1 MSQPVWI
8 TPAENLGTFPSGRP
22 LNLQFV
28 AQITAANAVSL
39 EYTLLNGQLPDA
51 ATGSQINLSRTGLL
65 TGIPKNISEQ
75 TTYKFTIR
83 VTDNLGNFR
92 DRTFSFD
99 IFGFNGVYIAT
110 GNGLL
115 VNTFDSTYIDYQI
128 QVNNPVDNNPYR
140 LTISSGSLP
149 PGLYLDELHRIRGY
163 ALPPTNVNGSPVART
178 FTFSLQLTSDLGL
191 DSKTYNIRIT
201 NQQLSK
207 PINSRKPAILNNTPL
222 IAPVPL
228 SDPYLR
234 YYIPENNIIPTIK
247 SGEFFSFKIIG
258 HDFDNQPLS
267 YNFGV
272 LPQGLTGNSNTGWI
286 TGTPNIAANSIAQYQ
301 FSVQVSKASNPG
313 IFSQT
318 ELYTLTISNDIT
330 QEITW
335 KTDSDLGIV
344 FNGSI
349 SELYVEANSEY
360 ELEYSLIGGTLPPN
374 IELLSNG
381 QLAGRFPYQSQ
392 PYLQSIHE
400 TSEFSFIVQAF
411 YPRYPIVSSEK
422 TFTITIKQEFE
433 NPLDTIYFKA
443 CPNIEGRRII
453 QSLLTDETLI
463 PTENLYRPSDSNFGK
478 ASDVKYMHIYGLET
492 VNIEKYIEVIGKNH
506 YNRKLVLG
514 EIKTAI
520 ARDSNNNIAYE
531 VVYSEI
537 VDDLI
542 NSKGQSIP
550 QEIIWPTKI
559 SLDEGPYFVSKD
571 NYFTSSENLYTSY
584 TPGSVRILY
593 PASLTNMRNEV
604 LENLTHSTNQN
615 LLPKWMT
622 SQQVNG
628 NTLGFI
634 QAWVICYTLPGY
646 SETIKNNINNNWE
659 YKLNM
664 IDFSID
670 RMIIDKSA
678 SYNYNTQLL
687 IPSWIELPGA
697 SPTPDPLDRYDLPV
711 LFPRKTI
718 LPKNV
723 D

>member
-1 MSQPVWI
+1 MSQPIWI
-8 TPAENLGTFPSGRP
+8 TPAQNLGTFPSGRS

-28 AQITAANAVSL
+28 AQITATNAVSL

-51 ATGSQINLSRTGLL
+51 ATGSQITLSNTGLL

-75 TTYKFTIR
+75 TSYTFTIR

-99 IFGFNGVYIAT
+99 VFGFNGVYIAT
-110 GNGLL
+110 ENGLL
-115 VNTFDSTYIDYQI
+115 VNTLDSTYVDYQI
-128 QVNNPVDNNPYR
+128 RVNNPIDNNPYR
-140 LTISSGSLP
+140 LTISSGNLP
-149 PGLYLDELHRIRGY
+149 PGLYLDEFHRIRGY
-163 ALPPTNVNGSPVART
+163 ALPPTNINGSPVART

-191 DSKTYNIRIT
+191 DSKTYSIKIT

-207 PINSRKPAILNNTPL
+207 PANSRKPAILNNTPL

-258 HDFDNQPLS
+258 HDFDNQPLT

-272 LPQGLTGNSNTGWI
+272 LPQGLTGNINTGWI
-286 TGTPNIAANSIAQYQ
+286 TGTPNIATNSIAQYQ

-335 KTDSDLGIV
+335 NTDSDLGIV

-374 IELLSNG
+374 IELLPNG
-381 QLAGRFPYQSQ
+381 QLVGRFPYQSQ
-392 PYLQSIHE
+392 PYLQFVNE

-443 CPNIEGRRII
+443 CPNIEGRRIL

-463 PTENLYRPSDSNFGK
+463 PTQNLYRPSDLNFGK
-478 ASDVKYMHIYGLET
+478 AYDVKYMHIYGIET
-492 VNIEKYIEVIGKNH
+492 VNIEEYINVIGKNH

-520 ARDSNNNIAYE
+520 ARDSDNNILYE
-531 VVYSEI
+531 VVYSEV

-550 QEIIWPTKI
+550 QEILWPTKI

-571 NYFTSSENLYTSY
+571 NYFTSAENLYTSY
-584 TPGSVRILY
+584 TPGFVRTLY

-622 SQQVNG
+622 SQQANG

-687 IPSWIELPGA
+687 IPSWNELPGA